1 MLYIEGGFFFGVI
14 TKVRIKK
21 FFAFSPTATVR
32 VFTYTSQVENTYKF

>member
-1 MLYIEGGFFFGVI
+1 MLYVERGIFFGVI
-14 TKVRIKK
+14 TKVRNNK